1 MSENRD
7 NSKGVEDE
15 GKKLEDMKAKQE
27 AEIEQAK
34 DSSTPLKET
43 ATDAKSVSRP
53 DLLSTWVHLYF
64 RCHVTG
70 Q

>member
-7 NSKGVEDE
+7 NGKGVENEE

-34 DSSTPLKET
+34 DSSTPLKEN
-43 ATDAKSVSRP
+43 AKS
-53 DLLSTWVHLYF
+53 
-64 RCHVTG
+64 G
-70 Q
+70 